1 MIHLYIQETNANI
14 SSVTYEAR
22 LENVSSVSDDSGHW
36 NTPPELKACVY
47 LVTVRASQ
55 RLPPPAGGALP
66 PKRPE
71 CHEEKTTQDGFRKE
85 SFQKRRWT
93 DGVWRWGMRK

>member
-55 RLPPPAGGALP
+55 RLPPPPRAGLFPLKGLNATRR
-66 PKRPE
+66 RPRRMASGKKVFRREDGRRE
-71 CHEEKTTQDGFRKE
+71 CG
-85 SFQKRRWT
+85 
-93 DGVWRWGMRK
+93 GGG

>member
-22 LENVSSVSDDSGHW
+22 LENVSSVSDDSGPW

-55 RLPPPAGGALP
+55 RPAWPRGRGSSP
-66 PKRPE
+66 
-71 CHEEKTTQDGFRKE
+71 
-85 SFQKRRWT
+85 
-93 DGVWRWGMRK
+93 